1 MPKTGKTKEYIRTYL
16 MISFRHGITQDSRK
30 RIKLIRE
37 ILYNSV
43 PERNKPQAFF
53 ILPHSLY
60 STVTAVPQAVTISI
74 LPLPPTVS

>member
-16 MISFRHGITQDSRK
+16 MISFRHGITQDFTEKNKVNPR
-30 RIKLIRE
+30 

>member
-1 MPKTGKTKEYIRTYL
+1 
-16 MISFRHGITQDSRK
+16 MISNGKEGMSKLKFAYDFLGTELHRISRK